1 MIMIVDKNSRYF
13 TGNSY
18 GVCRKSE
25 KLKSPGPWNK
35 IPYWGQKTIKKQ
47 EPSR

>member
-1 MIMIVDKNSRYF
+1 MIMIVDKKSCNL
-13 TGNSY
+13 TGNFN
-18 GVCRKSE
+18 GLCRKSE